1 MQTFSFPVPASSH
14 HSTPHFSPRF
24 PSPPSKQ
31 SSFSSI
37 SPHTV
42 SPPPDSP
49 FCSTTVHYPTAQ
61 TDMVST
67 PTVSDSPAS
76 SVNSPVQQLA
86 LPSPLTSIIP
96 QSTNIHPMITRS
108 KGGIVKPR
116 VWHAQ
121 YKIQISFHRTNQL
134 SPCC

>member
-1 MQTFSFPVPASSH
+1 M
-14 HSTPHFSPRF
+14 
-24 PSPPSKQ
+24 
-31 SSFSSI
+31 
-37 SPHTV
+37 
-42 SPPPDSP
+42 
-49 FCSTTVHYPTAQ
+49 
-61 TDMVST
+61 
-67 PTVSDSPAS
+67 SDSPAS

-121 YKIQISFHRTNQL
+121 YKIQISISTEPTSFRHAVK
-134 SPCC
+134 CAKWGEAMDKEYKAFG